1 MNFLEQFGGAQ
12 LSTNAKSSALR
23 TMKSGF
29 AKLEDATVHTETKDG
44 VETYSVKV
52 NFGAL
57 AKGDDGINDFIRTS
71 RANELAKATPIG
83 AALPAS
89 PGAATGKVCLTS
101 AEVVSAVAAGEAG
114 LLIRLETSPED
125 IEGMAAS
132 AGILTAVGGATS
144 HAAVVARGMGI
155 CCISGMKE
163 LHINEEAGTIT
174 IGNQSFKRGDYL
186 SLDGETGKVYSG
198 KIKTQKAEIGPNFSK
213 VIKWAEEIKN
223 LTVYANAD
231 TPKDVNQAVEL
242 GAKGVGLCRTEHMFF
257 DGDKITSVRKM
268 ILATSKAQR
277 IEALA
282 ELLPYQ
288 YEDFK
293 GIFEAAKN
301 QKVSIRLLDPPLH

>member
-12 LSTNAKSSALR
+12 LSTNAKSKLYMLQTRNGKRTANAAINIAADFVEEGLAGKEKAL
-23 TMKSGF
+23 MSIDVNYIE
-29 AKLEDATVHTETKDG
+29 KLLHPTFDT
-44 VETYSVKV
+44 
-52 NFGAL
+52 
-57 AKGDDGINDFIRTS
+57 
-71 RANELAKATPIG
+71 NELAKATPIG

-101 AEVVSAVAAGEAG
+101 AEVVSAVAAGDVG

-268 ILATSKAQR
+268 ILATSKAQI